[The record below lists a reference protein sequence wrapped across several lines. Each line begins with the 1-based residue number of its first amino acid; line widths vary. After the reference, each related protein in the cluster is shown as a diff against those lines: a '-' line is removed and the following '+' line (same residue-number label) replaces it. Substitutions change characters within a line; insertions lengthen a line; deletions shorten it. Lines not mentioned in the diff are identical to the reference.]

1 MTATK
6 RRLVH
11 TEIRQHTGRQALS
24 ADDRTSRPRR
34 AGKSPRDNPLWAP
47 SQARIAAANVTAFAR
62 AAIREWGLKF
72 NTYPEFHQWSVDRPE
87 QFWRSLWQYAGVKG
101 SARGERVLVHGEQ
114 MPGARWFPDARL
126 NFAENLLRR
135 RDQADAL
142 VFWGEDKVERR
153 LSHAQLHASVS
164 RLAQALR
171 AAGVQSGDRVAAY
184 LPNLPETMVA
194 MLASASVGAIW
205 SSCSPDFGVQG
216 VLDRFGQIEPKVL
229 FAADGYWYNGKAI
242 DSLAKVAEIAR
253 QLPTLKRVVLVPY
266 LADGADLS
274 GLPDAERMSDF
285 IAPYAARDIEFAQW
299 PFDHPL
305 YIMYSS
311 GTTGVPKCI
320 VHGAG
325 GTLLQHLKEH
335 QLHADVKPGDRLF
348 YFTTCG
354 WMMWNWLAS
363 GLASGAT
370 LLLYDGSPFI
380 RRGAILFDFAERE
393 GMTHF
398 GTSAKFIDAIC
409 KINLKP
415 RATHDLAKLRA
426 ILSTGSPLAPE
437 SFDYVYRDIKADV
450 CLSSISGGTDIVSCF
465 VLGNPVLPVYRGEIQ
480 CRGLGMKVEVYDDE
494 GRPVY
499 GKKGELV
506 CTRPFPSMPIGFW
519 NDPEGERYHDA
530 YFAKFPSVWCHGD
543 YVELTARGGMIIY
556 GRSDAVLNPGG
567 VRIGTAEIYRQVEQL
582 DEVLESLVIGQDWNK
597 DVRVI
602 LFVKLREGLALDDA
616 LIEKIRNQIRANT
629 TPRHV
634 PAKVLQVEDIPRTK
648 SGKIVELA
656 VRNIVHGE
664 AVKNAEALANPEA
677 LAYYSNRTELQS

>member
-1 MTATK
+1 MPADE
-6 RRLVH
+6 RRSRSRFLGPARRETVKSQ
-11 TEIRQHTGRQALS
+11 RDPAL
-24 ADDRTSRPRR
+24 
-34 AGKSPRDNPLWAP
+34 WEP
-47 SQARIAAANVTAFAR
+47 SQARIAGANVTAFAR

-72 NTYPEFHQWSVDRPE
+72 NTYPEFYRWTVDQPE
-87 QFWRSLWQYAGVKG
+87 QFWPSLWQYAAVK
-101 SARGERVLVHGEQ
+101 AATRGERVLVHGER
-114 MPGARWFPDARL
+114 MPGAQWFPDSRL

-135 RDQADAL
+135 RDRADAM
-142 VFWGEDKVERR
+142 VFWGEDKVEQR
-153 LSHAQLHASVS
+153 LSHAQLYAAVS

-171 AAGVQSGDRVAAY
+171 QAGVQSGDRVAGY
-184 LPNLPETMVA
+184 LPNLPETMMA
-194 MLASASVGAIW
+194 MLASASIGAIW

-229 FAADGYWYNGKAI
+229 FVADGYWYNGKAI
-242 DSLAKVAEIAR
+242 DALARVAEIAHR
-253 QLPTLKRVVLVPY
+253 LPTLKRVVVVPY
-266 LADGADLS
+266 LGAS
-274 GLPDAERMSDF
+274 PDVSAVPNAQRLAEF
-285 IAPYAARDIEFAQW
+285 VAPYTARDIEFAQL

-335 QLHADVKPGDRLF
+335 QLHTDVKPGDRLF

-380 RRGAILFDFAERE
+380 RRGAILFDFAEAE
-393 GMTHF
+393 GMTQL

-409 KINLKP
+409 KINLRP
-415 RATHDLAKLRA
+415 QATHNLIKLRTM
-426 ILSTGSPLAPE
+426 LSTGSPLAPE
-437 SFDYVYRDIKADV
+437 SFDYVYREIKADV

-480 CRGLGMKVEVYDDE
+480 CRGLGLKVEVYDE
-494 GRPVY
+494 RGKPVC
-499 GKKGELV
+499 GEKGELV

-519 NDPEGERYHDA
+519 NDPEGQRYHDA
-530 YFAKFPSVWCHGD
+530 YFAKYPNVWCHGD
-543 YVELTARGGMIIY
+543 YVELTERGGMIIY

-582 DEVLESLVIGQDWNK
+582 DEVLESLVIGQDWSK
-597 DVRVI
+597 DVRVV
-602 LFVKLREGLALDDA
+602 LFVKLREGLKLDDA
-616 LIEKIRNQIRANT
+616 LIDKIKNRIRANT

-656 VRNIVHGE
+656 VRNVVHGE
-664 AVKNAEALANPEA
+664 TVKNAEALANPEA
-677 LAYYSNRTELQS
+677 LQHFENRAELQN